1 MTYRSGGA
9 TLRSSGTPTGQT
21 TVTFSS
27 PLANANYRVSYV
39 FTSDTDWSAQHVD
52 VYLFVTSKTTS
63 GFTFVLNVANGDP
76 MNAPAG
82 TTIDWL
88 ALPTN

>member
-1 MTYRSGGA
+1 MCSRVTR
-9 TLRSSGTPTGQT
+9 TG
-21 TVTFSS
+21 V
-27 PLANANYRVSYV
+27 P
-39 FTSDTDWSAQHVD
+39 HVD